1 MRDVRAALTIALVV
15 AMPVVTTGQPLS
27 PLADLTPGATACPL
41 ERVAMVRGSDSEA
54 REGGGLYA
62 ARKNGIHGALDL
74 NGALGEPVHAV
85 ANGNVIVAARSDW
98 GKLGRTV
105 VIDHRDGGYT
115 VYGHLNTVDVD
126 ANSAVT
132 AGQSIGTMGYSGNAA
147 SLRAKHLPPH
157 LHFAYFRAVT
167 DVNGR
172 VAPLARI
179 KNSGEGVRPYYA
191 KDAALADA
199 AGIVNPIQA
208 VRFLTCWEDDSP
220 AATRATR
227 TMPR

>member
-1 MRDVRAALTIALVV
+1 MRDAFVGLIAVLAV
-15 AMPVVTTGQPLS
+15 AMPAMATAQPLS
-27 PLADLTPGATACPL
+27 PLADLPPGTTACPL
-41 ERVAMVRGSDSEA
+41 DRVAIVRGSDSEA
-54 REGGGLYA
+54 REGGGFYA

-85 ANGNVIVAARSDW
+85 ANGKVLVAARSEW
-98 GKLGRTV
+98 GKLGKTV

-115 VYGHLNTVDVD
+115 VYGHLNTVEID
-126 ANSAVT
+126 ANSSVT
-132 AGQSIGTMGYSGNAA
+132 AGQIIGTIGYSGNAA
-147 SLRAKHLPPH
+147 GLRAKHLPPH
-157 LHFAYFRAVT
+157 LHFAYFRTVT

-179 KNSGEGVRPYYA
+179 KNSAEGVRAYYT
-191 KDAALADA
+191 KDAVLADV

-208 VRFLTCWEDDSP
+208 VRFLTCWEDDSAP
-220 AATRATR
+220 ATRATR